1 MQGTN
6 VDQKEEESSKNSPN
20 SELPSFQG
28 RANPKSK
35 IQNPKS
41 NDDRHQ
47 RQKIR
52 KGFPQLWLI
61 GLSIAAMA
69 LIAVPVG
76 WHLYSQTSGSGT
88 NSAYRYP
95 FEKTS
100 SSNVTLALQ
109 KEIAFYQE
117 KMRLDPESGLYQ
129 ASLARTYLKMARATG
144 EASWY
149 LLAEQN
155 AQQSLVKM
163 PFENQGATIVLAR
176 VAEARHDFKQ
186 AIQLAESVSGNEDT
200 FSILVTS
207 NLALGRVDK
216 AERAAN
222 ALVDRIPTLGTLTLR
237 ALVQVAQG
245 KDAEALKDLQ
255 QAIALEEPGEIGSSV
270 WARTLLGRLY
280 YKQGQLTQ
288 AEQLYREA
296 LRILPEHPPALLN
309 LAQLEV
315 RRGNYGEAEKI
326 YSQFAISLQKA
337 PNTYDHVVLRGMAR
351 VKALQDDNDK
361 TTELQNQAEAR
372 LREDLVG
379 FGHQGELAL
388 LLLERGNPGG
398 AKEALS
404 LMLKEVGNRRDP
416 ETLSIL
422 ASALGKAGRWGEA
435 QKVMQEALRSGI
447 RDAGL
452 FYQAGEIEQ
461 ALGNRSAADDFFQQA
476 RKVDPTFDEK
486 ARQALGLGVGLA
498 GS

>member
-1 MQGTN
+1 MQSTK
-6 VDQKEEESSKNSPN
+6 VDDRQQQPKVRRS
-20 SELPSFQG
+20 L
-28 RANPKSK
+28 PKS
-35 IQNPKS
+35 
-41 NDDRHQ
+41 
-47 RQKIR
+47 
-52 KGFPQLWLI
+52 LVI
-61 GLSIAAMA
+61 GLSVVGIA
-69 LIAVPVG
+69 LIAVPIG
-76 WHLYSQTSGSGT
+76 WHLFSQTIGSGT

-109 KEIAFYQE
+109 KEIAFYQG

-155 AQQSLVKM
+155 AQQSLAKM

-186 AIQLAESVSGNEDT
+186 AIQLAESASGNEDT

-222 ALVDRIPTLGTLTLR
+222 TLVDRIPTLGTLTLR
-237 ALVQVAQG
+237 ALVRVAQG
-245 KDAEALKDLQ
+245 RDAEALQDLQ
-255 QAIALEEPGEIGSSV
+255 QAIALEEPGEAGSSV

-280 YKQGQLTQ
+280 YKQGQLDR
-288 AEQLYREA
+288 AEQLYRES

-315 RRGNYGEAEKI
+315 RRGNYQQAEKT

-337 PNTYDHVVLRGMAR
+337 PNTYDHVVLRGMSR
-351 VKALQDDNDK
+351 VQALQGDK
-361 TTELQNQAEAR
+361 AKATELQDRAEAR

-379 FGHQGELAL
+379 FGHQGELAR
-388 LLLERGNPGG
+388 LLLERGNPED
-398 AKEALS
+398 AKSALS
-404 LMLKEVGNRRDP
+404 LMFKEVGNRRDP

-422 ASALGKAGRWGEA
+422 ASALGSAGRWGEA

-461 ALGNRSAADDFFQQA
+461 ALGNQTAANNFFQQA
-476 RKVDPTFDEK
+476 QKVDPTFDEK
-486 ARQALGLGVGLA
+486 ARLALGLGIGLA
-498 GS
+498 GLN